1 MRAPALTPILIA
13 GLLLAGCSLS
23 ERVGSHINPSSMSL
37 AERCAAMM
45 QAAMPYADIDI
56 GKATSQNKGV
66 STILAHVEGTRTD
79 HPDAEGISRN
89 LIADC
94 EFSDTVLAS
103 FHLTGFGPEH

>member
-1 MRAPALTPILIA
+1 MRAPAVILILIA
-13 GLLLAGCSLS
+13 AALTGCGLS

-56 GKATSQNKGV
+56 GKATSRNKGV
-66 STILAHVEGTRTD
+66 DTILAHVEGTRTD